1 MACLIAPAAVL
12 IVTKNLEKK
21 LPSSLHIEWL
31 NWMLAG
37 GTIMLLIDHVR
48 NGEIVPYFPFFTAGY
63 RTIFKEI
70 WHNGVPMVLAVLG
83 VWLISILIDY
93 LQRKHRPTVLSREAT
108 SN

>member
-12 IVTKNLEKK
+12 VVTKSLEKK
-21 LPSSLHIEWL
+21 LPKSLHIEWL

-37 GTIMLLIDHVR
+37 GTIMLLIDHVK

-83 VWLISILIDY
+83 VWLVSIWIAH
-93 LQRKHRPTVLSREAT
+93 LQNRHRFTVLSEE
-108 SN
+108 SV